1 MTGQGPEGPRDRTD
15 PGRAGEPAGKDPAL
29 GASLASG
36 GPAEDDVG
44 LLRLGRTPYIG
55 NAEAASVFSR
65 LNAITHEFD
74 FTPYAAGALDA
85 AKRRVAGQGPLT
97 AYYLLAARQ
106 VR

>member
-1 MTGQGPEGPRDRTD
+1 MMAEELGHFVVRAMWDAPDGGCFDR
-15 PGRAGEPAGKDPAL
+15 A
-29 GASLASG
+29 
-36 GPAEDDVG
+36 PAEDDVG
-44 LLRLGRTPYIG
+44 LLRLGRKPYVG
-55 NAEAASVFSR
+55 NAEAASVFAR

-97 AYYLLAARQ
+97 AHYLLAARQ